1 MPILLALARRRRPIA
16 IASGIAAGAAAA
28 SSAILNLGFGLP
40 IDWTTISLLAAVAAT
55 IPAGILDLYYNRWKT
70 GIDRNIPRLLLDLTS
85 SVRVGLSLTRA
96 LELAAERDYGPLTA
110 ELRTLR
116 TQLSWG
122 VELETALRSLAQRV
136 DTVLARRTFLLL
148 MEAARAGGMIIDTL
162 DTMQRYVA
170 DLQTVERERRAAMRP
185 YVTIIYIAFL
195 VFLGIAVLLYTSF
208 FVEVARLQQRL
219 LETGPEAARLI
230 PGLREFNISAL
241 RTIFLHISFI
251 QSILGGLAA
260 GKLGEASFGAGVK
273 HIIIMALIAFLTFQ
287 FLVPP

>member
-1 MPILLALARRRRPIA
+1 MPRLLALARRRRPIA

-55 IPAGILDLYYNRWKT
+55 IPAGTLDLYYNRWKT

-96 LELAAERDYGPLTA
+96 LELAAGRDYGPLTA